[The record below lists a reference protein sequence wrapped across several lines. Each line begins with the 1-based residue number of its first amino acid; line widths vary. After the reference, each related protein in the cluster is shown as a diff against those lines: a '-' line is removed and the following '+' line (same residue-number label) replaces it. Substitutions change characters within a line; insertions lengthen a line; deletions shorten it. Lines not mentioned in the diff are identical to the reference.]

1 MQTQSPRA
9 TSPILAATISVVL
22 AAAATGA
29 RAQDEDVIANVT
41 VTATRRAESIQ
52 EVPLNIAAID
62 SNLIQQQ
69 GLSDLV
75 EVSRTVPGLFVLDQG
90 GRAANAIIVRG
101 LNADPVQGTEA
112 LGNTGGG
119 TVATY
124 VGEIPLFVDLKLEDM
139 ERVEVLLGP
148 QGTLYGAGTLGG
160 AIRYIPRRPQFDATT
175 VTLRGDTYALSQ
187 SDGIGAKGGM
197 TLNLPFGERMAF
209 RASVDY
215 LDDPG
220 FIDYNYVV
228 GNPGLSDPEPDFSN
242 PAAVAANLTRRED
255 ADHEKTWSGRAAL
268 RWEISDAVDAH
279 LTYYH
284 QDQDVGART
293 LNQRASF
300 GTGRYDSAQRYLE
313 PNERKNQLGAL
324 EITADLGFAELTSAT
339 GYSKYDE
346 FGQRDQTD
354 LLIALDYSY
363 EAFPMFSAFTRDG
376 QEDEIFNQEVRLV
389 SSGDGPWNWLG
400 GVFYNKYDSVN
411 FSTEFTSGYS
421 QYLLDGGAAG
431 VLRTDALEYYAID
444 KTDLVEKAVYG
455 ELAYSITD
463 AWQVTVG
470 ARWYE
475 YELETATATDLPL
488 LFTTLDPDGRGPNDI
503 VLDYQ
508 PGGQADDGSLFKFN
522 TSYKFT
528 PDMMAYLTVS
538 EGYRTGNSNGLQL
551 CDDDP
556 GTSQNVCAQPNEFQY
571 FPDQTVNYEVGIRSQ
586 WLDRRLTLNGS
597 VFYIDWSDPQ
607 LNTTSQIGSAPVTIN
622 GKGARSRGIELSFA
636 ASITERFSVRGSY
649 GYANAELTDD
659 APNLVRSIVPPGFG
673 VDFVTA
679 FKGDRLPGSPEH
691 QGSIF
696 AGYRMPLSNAW
707 ELTLNYGISAISDVL
722 TRAGNRGGGEA
733 LPGFALHSLSAA
745 LDAGAWTLTA
755 YADNLLNKYAE
766 TGVRGTYRY
775 IQSVPDENG
784 ELVRV
789 RTYSKDVV
797 RPRQI
802 GLRFTYDFEL

>member
-1 MQTQSPRA
+1 MQSSHAPSR
-9 TSPILAATISVVL
+9 ILAATIAVVL
-22 AAAATGA
+22 ATAATGA
-29 RAQDEDVIANVT
+29 HAQDEDVIADVT
-41 VTATRRAESIQ
+41 VTATRRAESLQ

-62 SNLIQQQ
+62 SKVIEQQ

-75 EVSRTVPGLFVLDQG
+75 EVSRTVPGLFVIDQG

-160 AIRYIPRRPQFDATT
+160 AIRYIPRRPQFDKTT
-175 VTLRGDTYALSQ
+175 VALRGNTYALSH
-187 SDGIGAKGGM
+187 SDGIGAKGGL
-197 TLNLPFGERMAF
+197 TLNLPFGDRLAF

-220 FIDYNYVV
+220 FIDYNYLVR
-228 GNPGLSDPEPDFSN
+228 NPGVSDADPDFSN
-242 PAAVAANLTRRED
+242 AADVAANLTRQED
-255 ADHEKTWSGRAAL
+255 ADYERTLSGRAAL
-268 RWEISDAVDAH
+268 RWQISDAVDAN

-284 QDQDVGART
+284 QDQDAGART
-293 LNQRASF
+293 LNQSVSF

-339 GYSKYDE
+339 GYSRYDE
-346 FGQRDQTD
+346 LGQRDQTD
-354 LLIALDYSY
+354 LLITLGYSY
-363 EAFPMFSAFTRDG
+363 EAFPTFSAFTRDG

-389 SSGDGPWNWLG
+389 STGDGPLKWLG

-411 FSTEFTSGYS
+411 FSTEFTPGYS
-421 QYLLDGGAAG
+421 QYLLDGGATG
-431 VLRTDALEYYAID
+431 VLRADALEYYAVD
-444 KTDLVEKAVYG
+444 KTHRVEMAVYG
-455 ELAYSITD
+455 ELSYSITD

-475 YELETATATDLPL
+475 YDLDTATATDLPL
-488 LFTTLDPDGRGPNDI
+488 LYTTAYPDGRGPNDVI
-503 VLDYQ
+503 LEYQ
-508 PGGQADDGSLFKFN
+508 SGGQSDDGSLFKFN

-528 PDMMAYLTVS
+528 PDMMAYFTVS
-538 EGYRTGNSNGLQL
+538 EGYRIGDSNGLTL
-551 CDDDP
+551 CT
-556 GTSQNVCAQPNEFQY
+556 GSGANQNVCAQPNELQY
-571 FPDQTVNYEVGIRSQ
+571 SPDQTVNYEIGIRSQ
-586 WLDRRLTLNGS
+586 WLERRLTLNGS

-607 LNTTSQIGSAPVTIN
+607 LNTASLVGASPIVVN
-622 GKGARSRGIELSFA
+622 GKGAKSQGIELSFA
-636 ASITERFSVRGSY
+636 ASLTDRLSLRGSY
-649 GYANAELTDD
+649 GYTNAELTDD
-659 APNLVRSIVPPGFG
+659 APGLVRAIAPPGFG
-673 VDFVTA
+673 VVFVDA
-679 FKGDRLPGSPEH
+679 LKGDRLPGSPEH

-696 AGYRMPLSNAW
+696 ASYRMPLSSAW
-707 ELTLNYGISAISDVL
+707 DLTLNYGITAFGDVL

-733 LPGFALHSLSAA
+733 LPGFALHSFSAS
-745 LDAGAWTLTA
+745 LDSGAWTLTA

-766 TGVRGTYRY
+766 TGVRGTIRSV
-775 IQSVPDENG
+775 QSVTDENG
-784 ELVRV
+784 EPVRV

-797 RPRQI
+797 RPREI
-802 GLRFTYDFEL
+802 GVRFTYGVDM